1 MIYFKNVDFKTR
13 DFSPFMKWLL
23 GGVYL
28 VSNCH
33 NIEKIIFLFQSS
45 TDLTKNYI
53 DDEDSF
59 RVVFEVPS
67 DDSEQ
72 DEAESESDG
81 GIVFKDE
88 TPDPQILQKPAPS
101 R

>member
-1 MIYFKNVDFKTR
+1 MSLYSQD
-13 DFSPFMKWLL
+13 D
-23 GGVYL
+23 
-28 VSNCH
+28 
-33 NIEKIIFLFQSS
+33 IFFQSS
-45 TDLTKNYI
+45 TDLTSNYI

-72 DEAESESDG
+72 DEESESDG

>member
-1 MIYFKNVDFKTR
+1 MLLKTIWIYTD
-13 DFSPFMKWLL
+13 
-23 GGVYL
+23 
-28 VSNCH
+28 
-33 NIEKIIFLFQSS
+33 KIIFFFQSS
-45 TDLTKNYI
+45 TDLSKNYI

-67 DDSEQ
+67 DDSEE

-88 TPDPQILQKPAPS
+88 TPDQQILQKPAPS

>member
-1 MIYFKNVDFKTR
+1 MPQNSHYF
-13 DFSPFMKWLL
+13 FSWL
-23 GGVYL
+23 Y
-28 VSNCH
+28 NH
-33 NIEKIIFLFQSS
+33 RYTETNYIFFQSS
-45 TDLTKNYI
+45 TDLSKNYI

-88 TPDPQILQKPAPS
+88 NPDPQILQKPAPS

>member
-1 MIYFKNVDFKTR
+1 
-13 DFSPFMKWLL
+13 
-23 GGVYL
+23 
-28 VSNCH
+28 
-33 NIEKIIFLFQSS
+33 
-45 TDLTKNYI
+45 
-53 DDEDSF
+53 
-59 RVVFEVPS
+59 VFEVPS

-72 DEAESESDG
+72 DEESESDG